1 MLDRYVY
8 KNQKKLRC
16 GYTTG
21 SCAAAATKAAV
32 EMLLGNTVVEVVELT
47 TPSGIKLELDVEKV
61 HKDSEKVMCAIRK
74 DSGDDPDITDGI
86 FVFSGVRRIKSEIV
100 IDGGEGVGRVTKLGL
115 DQPIGE
121 AAINSVPRT
130 MIRESVEEICN
141 KYSYIGG
148 IEVIISIPEGETIA
162 QKTFNP
168 RLGIEGGISILGTT
182 GIVEPMSEQA
192 LLDTIEIEMR
202 QQIEEGNK
210 KLVITPGN
218 YGAEFIKEN
227 LDIDLD
233 KCVKCSNYIGDS
245 IDKAVELGFDSLL
258 LIGHIGKLVKLGSGV
273 MNTHS
278 KYADGRMETIA
289 SSVILAGGSSE
300 LARKVLEAN
309 TTEEAVSILDKEKY
323 LSKTMDVLIDKIYY
337 HLSHRAGDNMKID
350 VIVFSTNKGL
360 LGNTQ
365 HISKLKNIQG

>member
-32 EMLLGNTVVEVVELT
+32 EMLLGNTVVEVVELI
-47 TPSGIKLELDVEKV
+47 TPSGIKLELDVENT
-61 HKDSEKVMCAIRK
+61 HKDSEKVTCAIRK

-86 FVFSGVRRIKSEIV
+86 FVFSQVRKNKSEIV
-100 IDGGEGVGRVTKLGL
+100 IDGGTGVGRVTKLGL
-115 DQPIGE
+115 DQQVGE

-141 KYSYIGG
+141 KYSYTGG
-148 IEVIISIPEGETIA
+148 IEVIISIPDGEKLA

-182 GIVEPMSEQA
+182 GIVEPMSEKA

-210 KLVITPGN
+210 NLIITPGN
-218 YGAEFIKEN
+218 YGAEYIKEN

-278 KYADGRMETIA
+278 KYADGRMETLA
-289 SSVILAGGSSE
+289 ASVILAGGNSE

-309 TTEEAVSILDKEKY
+309 TTEEAVSILDEENY
-323 LSKTMDVLIDKIYY
+323 LSETMDVLIDKIYY
-337 HLSHRAGDNMKID
+337 HLSHRAGDNMKIGA
-350 VIVFSTNKGL
+350 IVFSTNKGL
-360 LGNTQ
+360 LGKTQ
-365 HISKLKNIQG
+365 HISR